1 MGSMEALGS
10 VALGVVVIVVA
21 LLDVAVTAL
30 HPAAESQLSARFHRA
45 VWFGVQRAAR
55 PLPRRARYALL
66 GWTLPLSVA
75 GLVLSWLL
83 ALLVGFAL
91 LDAPGL
97 ASPHAF
103 ARPAGAGAE
112 ASPWGDALYF
122 SGVCLTSIGFGDIAP
137 RAGFARAGA
146 VVEGLAGLLVV
157 GVAITYVLAVFPVLP
172 QARVLARTLNEETDG
187 HVDALPLVRRYLAV
201 GAAEPLAQRC
211 RELGTQLMAL
221 TEAHTTHP
229 ILFYAHP
236 ARAELSFLRVLIVAQ
251 RLVAALRYGLRG
263 EEHAGLVADPR
274 VVGLEESL
282 IATLRVLGASS
293 HLTVRPPEDV
303 AAAAAGLRGEHT
315 ALVAALVA
323 AGLRGASLAGRGE
336 WEAYVRYRLVTDP
349 YIAAYAANSGYPAE
363 ELWGVHPLLRG
374 TTAPL
379 PLTEADADERD
390 TDAGA

>member
-1 MGSMEALGS
+1 
-10 VALGVVVIVVA
+10 
-21 LLDVAVTAL
+21 
-30 HPAAESQLSARFHRA
+30 
-45 VWFGVQRAAR
+45 
-55 PLPRRARYALL
+55 
-66 GWTLPLSVA
+66 
-75 GLVLSWLL
+75 
-83 ALLVGFAL
+83 
-91 LDAPGL
+91 
-97 ASPHAF
+97 
-103 ARPAGAGAE
+103 
-112 ASPWGDALYF
+112 
-122 SGVCLTSIGFGDIAP
+122 
-137 RAGFARAGA
+137 
-146 VVEGLAGLLVV
+146 
-157 GVAITYVLAVFPVLP
+157 
-172 QARVLARTLNEETDG
+172 
-187 HVDALPLVRRYLAV
+187 
-201 GAAEPLAQRC
+201 
-211 RELGTQLMAL
+211 
-221 TEAHTTHP
+221 
-229 ILFYAHP
+229 
-236 ARAELSFLRVLIVAQ
+236 VLIVAQ

-263 EEHAGLVADPR
+263 EGHAGLVADPR

-363 ELWGVHPLLRG
+363 ELWGVHPPLRG